1 MKKLKITFLSLVVL
15 LLLSFVALLTY
26 TFVEPKAY
34 DFMIKHVSTER
45 LPFDNYKN
53 VYGHDDIVLVIIDD
67 KSIEKYRWPW
77 KRDLYNK
84 VLKYFQEYSKP
95 KVLVYDSIFSTLDF
109 DNTEADKRY
118 FETIRHFDNLVEGV
132 MFDTKA
138 YENKENGKK
147 YDEFF
152 TKKFAI
158 NNIEVN
164 TNLPYLYRS
173 MLTSPKE
180 FLNSVQN
187 LGSITIVPG
196 FLDGCL
202 SIFFGDEIYRT
213 QEFLTNYK
221 DSIIPSLSMKSFL
234 VANNNP
240 KIVIDKKYINIPDL
254 GYKIEYSRTPFQSIV
269 PIKFYKQYE
278 QTGYSHIKY
287 SAVDIMDSYES
298 IKSGKKPLVS
308 PEVFKDKY
316 VVFGANVSVG
326 NGLNDIKNTPLAV
339 GYSGADFQATSLDNL
354 VHNDFMKLLPFWVN
368 LLITVLCMIFVYF
381 TIRIHNLVKAIN
393 YTFLTILLIFAF
405 SCCAFYY
412 GYIINVITPV
422 VMCVMTMIIAYIHRY
437 FIEAKTKEKVEDAM
451 GKFMSEDVMKD
462 VLKNIDNLGLG
473 GKKSVVTVLFSD
485 IRGFT
490 SMSEKMS
497 AQEVSEL
504 LNEYFSEMEPIVTK
518 YNGIINKFIGD
529 AVMAVFGEPIQ
540 DESHP
545 LNAVRCGI
553 EMLKKVQELD
563 EKWQKE
569 GKPTIQIRD
578 RINNGEVFV

>member
-202 SIFFGDEIYRT
+202 SIFFGDLR
-213 QEFLTNYK
+213 NK
-221 DSIIPSLSMKSFL
+221 
-234 VANNNP
+234 
-240 KIVIDKKYINIPDL
+240 
-254 GYKIEYSRTPFQSIV
+254 
-269 PIKFYKQYE
+269 
-278 QTGYSHIKY
+278 
-287 SAVDIMDSYES
+287 
-298 IKSGKKPLVS
+298 
-308 PEVFKDKY
+308 
-316 VVFGANVSVG
+316 VG
-326 NGLNDIKNTPLAV
+326 
-339 GYSGADFQATSLDNL
+339 
-354 VHNDFMKLLPFWVN
+354 
-368 LLITVLCMIFVYF
+368 
-381 TIRIHNLVKAIN
+381 
-393 YTFLTILLIFAF
+393 
-405 SCCAFYY
+405 
-412 GYIINVITPV
+412 
-422 VMCVMTMIIAYIHRY
+422 
-437 FIEAKTKEKVEDAM
+437 E
-451 GKFMSEDVMKD
+451 
-462 VLKNIDNLGLG
+462 
-473 GKKSVVTVLFSD
+473 
-485 IRGFT
+485 
-490 SMSEKMS
+490 
-497 AQEVSEL
+497 
-504 LNEYFSEMEPIVTK
+504 
-518 YNGIINKFIGD
+518 
-529 AVMAVFGEPIQ
+529 
-540 DESHP
+540 
-545 LNAVRCGI
+545 
-553 EMLKKVQELD
+553 
-563 EKWQKE
+563 
-569 GKPTIQIRD
+569 
-578 RINNGEVFV
+578 